1 MNATSYFDYI
11 MLLLGWLSNN
21 VIWYSIATSG
31 IVIIPFI
38 LKLLDTFRKTKE
50 EGSDEE
56 NTFLILNRLEV
67 YFYTSILIIFATCA
81 PVLEPDFKVY
91 KYEQTKTDCSF
102 NEVSISGSSFQ
113 SLASDIDGQ
122 SIKIPVWWYGV
133 HALSQGLTRASITAI
148 PCKVDIRRVAVE
160 VQKLQ
165 INDPILLEEVK
176 QFYANC
182 FNPSFNKLQ
191 DNSRSL
197 SNSMIN
203 DVYWPGSTFYLTEP
217 GYYDSFRALTPQKD
231 WPYDP
236 NRDVGLTPGD
246 NYTGYPGCKS
256 WWQDSNVGLR
266 TKLLNEADNMGDT
279 LKYTESIGFF
289 TSKAD
294 KEEVYLKSLTTPS
307 KFVATKS
314 TMFSDYSGNNDK
326 TLMQHVSGFFST
338 IGLAW
343 NSMSSQLDADGYR
356 KMAPFIQSCLLFVV
370 IILLPIVITASGFSP
385 KAVITTT
392 FIIFGIIFLSF
403 FWEMGRFLD
412 TKLIDIIYDGSQ
424 VGRNPKDFLSI
435 ENSKDIKDLS
445 IIRIITSV
453 IFIGFPIIL
462 LASFSWA
469 GHSIGNAVNSALG
482 SMGEPAERAGSQGA
496 GKVASAAKTVMTRK
510 GK

>member
-50 EGSDEE
+50 EGGNDEE

-102 NEVSISGSSFQ
+102 NEVSISESSFQ

-182 FNPSFNKLQ
+182 FNPSFNKLRSQ
-191 DNSRSL
+191 SRSL
-197 SNSMIN
+197 SDSMIH
-203 DVYWPGSTFYLTEP
+203 DIYWPGSTFYLTEP
-217 GYYDSFRALTPQKD
+217 GYYDSFRALTPQTD

-256 WWQDSNVGLR
+256 WWQDPNVGLK
-266 TKLLNEADNMGDT
+266 TKLLNEADSMGDT

-294 KEEVYLKSLTTPS
+294 KDEIYLKSLTTPS
-307 KFVATKS
+307 KFIATRS
-314 TMFSDYSGNNDK
+314 TLFSDYSGDK
-326 TLMQHVSGFFST
+326 DQTLMQDISGVFST

-343 NSMSSQLDADGYR
+343 NSMSSQLNLDGYR
-356 KMAPFIQSCLLFVV
+356 KMAPFVQSCLLFVV
-370 IILLPIVITASGFSP
+370 IVLLPIVITASGFSP
-385 KAVITTT
+385 KTIITMTFVI
-392 FIIFGIIFLSF
+392 FAIIFMTF

-412 TKLIDIIYDGSQ
+412 SKLIDIIYDGSQ
-424 VGRNPKDFLSI
+424 VGRDVNDFISI
-435 ENSKDIKDLS
+435 ENGKEAKDLS

-453 IFIGFPIIL
+453 IFIGFPIVL

-469 GHSIGNAVNSALG
+469 GYSIGSAVNATLGTMSA
-482 SMGEPAERAGSQGA
+482 PAQNAGSEGA
-496 GKVASAAKTVMTRK
+496 GKVASATKSLITK
-510 GK
+510 NK